1 MPLPKN
7 QRGVYGNPRADYEQA
22 RGALAGFTGLGDEP
36 SVVDPQARE
45 AYRASDIA
53 GILSNL
59 LPGKAPIAGGLG
71 ALGSLKNLRRIT
83 SEQASLDDMRD
94 LFQKYVRSRGEGT
107 TDQKLIAHELLRNIE
122 DDPLARTHMF
132 TDDAGLSAKAAYQL
146 SPREQG
152 TYLPYLVSF
161 EKGLGHEA
169 LEDAYQQA
177 KKSWPDKPMYL
188 YSTPHAEDFYERQL
202 SQGWEKSL
210 EDGIPRYQRK
220 AQGGRVEP
228 DKRGGLVQAREC
240 SCQHKAEGG
249 TVSHYDLYQGGS
261 VQGNTTW
268 RPMELD
274 GIIGY
279 ITE

>member
-1 MPLPKN
+1 
-7 QRGVYGNPRADYEQA
+7 
-22 RGALAGFTGLGDEP
+22 
-36 SVVDPQARE
+36 
-45 AYRASDIA
+45 
-53 GILSNL
+53 
-59 LPGKAPIAGGLG
+59 
-71 ALGSLKNLRRIT
+71 
-83 SEQASLDDMRD
+83 MRD
-94 LFQKYVRSRGEGT
+94 LFHKYVRSRGEGT

-177 KKSWPDKPMYL
+177 KKSWPDKPVYL

-228 DKRGGLVQAREC
+228 DKRGGLVQARE
-240 SCQHKAEGG
+240 GG
-249 TVSHYDLYQGGS
+249 KWGDIGDLQNTGLRRTRDAWNDMEQARIREAGHEIPDYLSIEEIQQLGEKVWPGQWGKTNYAQGGS